1 MSETRILAHMDATD
15 ELIRSMTRGTNDKID
30 SLSADISELRR
41 RVMDL
46 EEYKNQRI
54 GAEQSETSTKTR
66 IWQIAMVALGALG
79 TGFAGSYL
87 QDEVRTEIGLPPPN
101 KTSRHYDP
109 PEHREQPY
117 PPPKEKK

>member
-30 SLSADISELRR
+30 SLSTDISELRR

-46 EEYKNQRI
+46 EEFKNQRI
-54 GAEQSETSTKTR
+54 GAERTETSTKTR
-66 IWQIAMVALGALG
+66 IWQITMVLLGALG

-87 QDEVRTEIGLPPPN
+87 QEEVRNEAGLPPPN
-101 KTSRHYDP
+101 KTSRYYTP
-109 PEHREQPY
+109 PEQREPSH
-117 PPPKEKK
+117 PPPEDIQ